1 MSKLPMFALFSLFV
15 ISTLTACFDETNETK
30 APQKKVE
37 QAIEYDQF
45 GNPVVYTADGE
56 KELIDDDCD

>member
-1 MSKLPMFALFSLFV
+1 M
-15 ISTLTACFDETNETK
+15 STLTACFDETK
-30 APQKKVE
+30 APQKKAE

-45 GNPVVYTADGE
+45 GNPAVYTADGE

>member
-1 MSKLPMFALFSLFV
+1 MSKFSIFALISLFV
-15 ISTLTACFDETNETK
+15 MSTLTACFDETK
-30 APQKKVE
+30 APQKKAE

-45 GNPVVYTADGE
+45 GNPAVYTADGE